1 MVDAIG
7 SASTGWTPSIDDDDD
22 EVRRRAAG
30 ASTAKVATAPP
41 EIPQGPDVSGALL
54 MRAAQAQTAP
64 AARPLL
70 AMGIDAASLPLPD
83 QDTATQKRMNTF
95 LETAMPTYH
104 LPPEKGRASVDVK
117 VATPFQ
123 MVSKTV
129 VPPGPMDETT
139 RRFVEHEASVK
150 ETDPVL
156 KAIGASVG
164 LSPGT
169 VDAIKAGRG
178 TPGQVQ
184 TITQAL
190 LDANKLPL
198 AKPGEPIDVRVRR
211 MMSDHGVGFDCAG
224 FTQQA
229 FLAAHATTR
238 AQVGFDPQIMNENL
252 SNLSSRHFSS
262 VAPEDARAGDVIVL
276 GPRDPSSHEPG
287 HRLIVFDRHDAT
299 PEELARYCA
308 KGSGAVLAAHGRVTV
323 MTVDSSF
330 GASGNPAQGGVQRQ
344 TWLYDPV
351 SGRWGKVIPPNEAG
365 GRSYPE
371 RVAVQ
376 DTPLDVQHR
385 LLGIHHYTRRP

>member
-1 MVDAIG
+1 MVDAVSG
-7 SASTGWTPSIDDDDD
+7 SSTSWTPSIDSDDD
-22 EVRRRAAG
+22 EVRRRAAA
-30 ASTAKVATAPP
+30 ASTTKVATAPP
-41 EIPQGPDVSGALL
+41 EIPPGPDVGGALL
-54 MRAAQAQTAP
+54 MRAAQAQAAP
-64 AARPLL
+64 AARPML
-70 AMGIDAASLPLPD
+70 AMGIDAASLPVPD
-83 QDTATQKRMNTF
+83 QDTATQKRMNAF

-104 LPPEKGRASVDVK
+104 LPAEKGRPSVDVK

-129 VPPGPMDETT
+129 APPGTT
-139 RRFVEHEASVK
+139 DDTTVRFVAHEARVK
-150 ETDPVL
+150 ETDPEL

-164 LSPGT
+164 LPPGT

-178 TPGQVQ
+178 TPRQVQ

-198 AKPGEPIDVRVRR
+198 AKQGEPIDVRVRR
-211 MMSDHGVGFDCAG
+211 MMSDYGVGFDCAG
-224 FTQQA
+224 YTQQA

-238 AQVGFDPQIMNENL
+238 AQAGFDPHIMNENL

-276 GPRDPSSHEPG
+276 GPRDPSSSEPG

-299 PEELARYCA
+299 PEEVHRYCT
-308 KGSGAVLAAHGRVTV
+308 KGAGATLAAHGPVTV
-323 MTVDSSF
+323 LVVDSSF
-330 GASGNPAQGGVQRQ
+330 GASANPAQGGVQRQ

-351 SGRWGKVIPPNEAG
+351 SGRWGTVIPPNEAA